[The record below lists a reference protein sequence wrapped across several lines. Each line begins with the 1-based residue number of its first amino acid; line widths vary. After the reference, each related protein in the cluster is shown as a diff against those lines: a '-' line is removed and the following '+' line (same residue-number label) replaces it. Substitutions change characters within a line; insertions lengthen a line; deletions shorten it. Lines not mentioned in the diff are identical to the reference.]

1 MDLLGRGIQGLDW
14 KELREQRERRL
25 LNNNWRSELWPTGNF
40 MRLLTAGSVRQLQPC
55 TIWLPAMHCIHPL
68 YIWHPAAHSA
78 IYLCATIQPSSIEV
92 TLEKSVRAALKR
104 NGCIATEQPLL
115 PVSLARLSRQ
125 CDFPTRKWL
134 DNRHEE
140 ASLMCRESTVLDK
153 EKRQK
158 ILRHY
163 EISK

>member
-1 MDLLGRGIQGLDW
+1 
-14 KELREQRERRL
+14 
-25 LNNNWRSELWPTGNF
+25 
-40 MRLLTAGSVRQLQPC
+40 MRLVTAGSALECPC

-78 IYLCATIQPSSIEV
+78 IYLCAPIQPSSIEV

-140 ASLMCRESTVLDK
+140 ASLMCRESTLLDK
-153 EKRQK
+153 EKKQK
-158 ILRHY
+158 LLRHY
-163 EISK
+163 DILHLQVREASNISLMFHLSSRRYWAAAIEDHRDLGITCLLIR